1 MTNLATIVKSPKV
14 LITGALL
21 LAFAAGAVFEGYT
34 KFGTTNASPA
44 TAATSA
50 LAPAATAN
58 AAQPAAMTAA
68 APARTVTTAPA
79 APRRVVHHK
88 RSWEKEAL
96 IIGGSSAAG
105 AGIGAIAGGG
115 KGAGIG
121 AASGGVAGLVYDL
134 ATRNK

>member
-21 LAFAAGAVFEGYT
+21 LAFAVGAVFEGYT

-44 TAATSA
+44 TTSA
-50 LAPAATAN
+50 LVPGATAN
-58 AAQPAAMTAA
+58 AAQPAVMTAA
-68 APARTVTTAPA
+68 PPAGTVRTVYA
-79 APRRVVHHK
+79 APRPVHHK